1 MTTPTT
7 DEELAKLREA
17 VANDMADA
25 VVPGLI
31 ARLDQAEQ
39 RVRELEKDKS
49 DLLKLCI
56 LLYKEERKK

>member
-7 DEELAKLREA
+7 DEKLAELREQ